1 MEYKI
6 YILVVIYHLSLSN
19 ITFIS
24 ISNFSSFENKK
35 KTNNQY
41 PCKSYLDK
49 DSFLSH
55 INLSRLHATISS
67 VTMEIVMKAIST
79 FASPWKVNW
88 EKLNLTFLKKK
99 IQWKITEYVSN
110 LTDNHLQKGKNIQNK
125 HDSPAISPLI
135 CLQSSYWVRNRF
147 KFEWRWTEI
156 TWQSN

>member
-6 YILVVIYHLSLSN
+6 YILVKNYHLSLSN

-24 ISNFSSFENKK
+24 ISNFSSFEKK
-35 KTNNQY
+35 NNNDNQY

-67 VTMEIVMKAIST
+67 VTMEIVMKAISR

-88 EKLNLTFLKKK
+88 EKLNLTFLKTKFNEK
-99 IQWKITEYVSN
+99 SPNMCQIWQITTSKGGKTSRISMI
-110 LTDNHLQKGKNIQNK
+110 LLQFPI
-125 HDSPAISPLI
+125 
-135 CLQSSYWVRNRF
+135 
-147 KFEWRWTEI
+147 
-156 TWQSN
+156 